1 MERQTEGAR
10 GTQRQGARRREGERE
25 RPVGRL
31 VVGAC
36 LLSLVVAGGA
46 AVSRAAEP
54 ASVPSNAGQSMPQQ
68 QNQER
73 FLQNFI
79 SQSLGQGAA
88 PTATPPAPPAPG
100 PQPAVV
106 SPQPSQPQSSQAP
119 GDLTAAAMKMALALG
134 GILGLLVLGGYVI
147 RRYVLNQTFLG
158 KRTPMMR
165 VLARV
170 NITPKAGVALLEVP
184 GKVLVIGITGSTLVA
199 LGELTTGTTPALER
213 PTEELPVSFATT
225 LDNSTG
231 SGAETEKPADVLLKV
246 SEMIQQKMSRLK
258 QL

>member
-1 MERQTEGAR
+1 MERQSAATGRQREGAS
-10 GTQRQGARRREGERE
+10 GRQ
-25 RPVGRL
+25 VGRL

-36 LLSLVVAGGA
+36 LLSLVVTGGA

-54 ASVPSNAGQSMPQQ
+54 ASVPANTGQSMPQPP
-68 QNQER
+68 NQER

-79 SQSLGQGAA
+79 SQSLGQGAP
-88 PTATPPAPPAPG
+88 PTATPSALPAPG

-106 SPQPSQPQSSQAP
+106 SPQPSQLQPSQP
-119 GDLTAAAMKMALALG
+119 TGDLTAAAMKMVLSLG

-147 RRYVLNQTFLG
+147 RRYLLNQTFLG

-199 LGELTTGTTPALER
+199 LGELTTGTTPALEL
-213 PTEELPVSFATT
+213 PTVEPPVSFATT

-231 SGAETEKPADVLLKV
+231 SRAEDEKTADVLLKV
-246 SEMIQQKMSRLK
+246 SEVIQQKMSRLK

>member
-1 MERQTEGAR
+1 MARQNAGAR
-10 GTQRQGARRREGERE
+10 GRQ
-25 RPVGRL
+25 VGRFM
-31 VVGAC
+31 VGAC
-36 LLSLVVAGGA
+36 LLSLVVAGEA
-46 AVSRAAEP
+46 TVSRAAEP
-54 ASVPSNAGQSMPQQ
+54 TSAPTNAGQSLPQP
-68 QNQER
+68 QNER

-79 SQSLGQGAA
+79 GQRLEQGAA
-88 PTATPPAPPAPG
+88 PPATPSAPPAPG

-106 SPQPSQPQSSQAP
+106 SPPPAPPQSPQPP
-119 GDLTAAAMKMALALG
+119 GDLTAAAVKMVLSLG

-147 RRYVLNQTFLG
+147 RRYLLNQTFLG

-170 NITPKAGVALLEVP
+170 NLTPKAGVALLEVP

-213 PTEELPVSFATT
+213 LPAEPPVSFATT

-231 SGAETEKPADVLLKV
+231 SRAEQEPPADVPLKV